1 MQINEMIIDKLN
13 AISDTLK
20 KAIIIK
26 KLKTIEL
33 WGLKYVS
40 DLDIRNL
47 VIHSITKS
55 SYESSPYSYKI
66 WDMSCIIKKIE
77 GDLDSVANYNKI

>member
-33 WGLKYVS
+33 
-40 DLDIRNL
+40 
-47 VIHSITKS
+47 
-55 SYESSPYSYKI
+55 
-66 WDMSCIIKKIE
+66 
-77 GDLDSVANYNKI
+77 